1 MILKNQIVISSD
13 VSSCVI
19 EFIESLKNRSNIVI
33 FTQDQILKSN
43 SLLLQKIKS
52 KISLD
57 ILILDD
63 GENSKQ
69 ISKAMASIQ
78 KLIDLGSDRNTLLIS
93 FGGGVVS
100 DHVGFIA
107 SIFKRGIPYINI
119 PTTLVGM
126 IDASIGGKTA
136 INMNNIKNQVGT
148 FYHPSKIF
156 IDYNFLD
163 KMPISL
169 LNDGLGEMFKYA
181 ILSGNKM
188 INSFK
193 MYLKTK
199 DIGILN
205 TMVYDCCIMKASIVD
220 QDERDQDIRKILN
233 LGHTFGHA
241 IESDSKN
248 KISHGVA
255 VINGILMAAFLSWKK
270 GYLED
275 SEFKYITDIGELLI
289 LDKYQIIDVDKY
301 VNIMLDDKKNIR
313 QKIGII
319 VIKSIGDVK
328 LHYFTFDEIASITE
342 KYNEYISH

>member
-1 MILKNQIVISSD
+1 MILKDQIVINSD
-13 VSSCVI
+13 VSSYVI
-19 EFIESLKNRSNIVI
+19 EFIDSLQNTSNVVV

-52 KISLD
+52 KVSVD

-63 GENSKQ
+63 GENPKQ
-69 ISKAMASIQ
+69 INKAMASIE
-78 KLIDLGSDRNTLLIS
+78 KLIDLGSDRNTLLVAY
-93 FGGGVVS
+93 GGGVVS

-107 SIFKRGIPYINI
+107 SIFKRGIRYINI

-136 INMNNIKNQVGT
+136 INMNNIKNQLGT

-156 IDYNFLD
+156 IDCNFLD
-163 KMPISL
+163 KMPINL

-188 INSFK
+188 IDSFK

-199 DIGILN
+199 DIGMLN
-205 TMVYDCCIMKASIVD
+205 SMVHDCCNMKASIVN
-220 QDERDQDIRKILN
+220 QDERDQNIRKILN

-241 IESDSKN
+241 IESESKN

-270 GYLED
+270 GYLENL
-275 SEFKYITDIGELLI
+275 EFKHIADIGELLI
-289 LDKYQIIDVDKY
+289 SNKYQVINVDKY
-301 VNIMLDDKKNIR
+301 VNIMLDDKKNISR
-313 QKIGII
+313 EIGII

-328 LHYFTFDEIASITE
+328 LHYFTFDEITSITE
-342 KYNEYISH
+342 EYNEYISH

>member
-19 EFIESLKNRSNIVI
+19 EFIESLKNRSNIVV

>member
-328 LHYFTFDEIASITE
+328 LNYFTFDEIASITE

>member
-19 EFIESLKNRSNIVI
+19 EFIESLKNRSNIVV

-313 QKIGII
+313 QKIGVI

>member
-1 MILKNQIVISSD
+1 MILKDQIVINSD
-13 VSSCVI
+13 VSSYVI
-19 EFIESLKNRSNIVI
+19 EFIESLENTSNVVV

-52 KISLD
+52 KVSVD
-57 ILILDD
+57 MLILDD
-63 GENSKQ
+63 GENPKQ
-69 ISKAMASIQ
+69 INKVMASIE
-78 KLIDLGSDRNTLLIS
+78 KLIDLGSDKNTLLVAY
-93 FGGGVVS
+93 GGGVVS

-107 SIFKRGIPYINI
+107 SIFKRGIRYINI

-163 KMPISL
+163 KMPINL

-188 INSFK
+188 IDSFK

-199 DIGILN
+199 DIGMLN
-205 TMVYDCCIMKASIVD
+205 SMVHDCCNMKASIVN
-220 QDERDQDIRKILN
+220 QDERDQNIRKILN

-241 IESDSKN
+241 IESESKN

-270 GYLED
+270 GYLENL
-275 SEFKYITDIGELLI
+275 EFKHIADIGELLI
-289 LDKYQIIDVDKY
+289 SNKYQVINVDKY
-301 VNIMLDDKKNIR
+301 VNIMLDDKKNISR
-313 QKIGII
+313 EIGII

-328 LHYFTFDEIASITE
+328 LHYFTFDEITSITE
-342 KYNEYISH
+342 EYNEYISH

>member
-1 MILKNQIVISSD
+1 MILKDQIVINSD
-13 VSSCVI
+13 VSSYVI
-19 EFIESLKNRSNIVI
+19 EFIESLENISNVVV
-33 FTQDQILKSN
+33 FTQEQILKSN
-43 SLLLQKIKS
+43 TPLLQKIKS
-52 KISLD
+52 KISVD

-69 ISKAMASIQ
+69 ISKAMFSIE

-93 FGGGVVS
+93 FGGGAVS

-107 SIFKRGIPYINI
+107 SIFKRGIRYINI

-136 INMNNIKNQVGT
+136 ININNIKNQVGT

-156 IDYNFLD
+156 IDSNFLD
-163 KMPISL
+163 RMPIAI

-188 INSFK
+188 IDSFK

-199 DIGILN
+199 DIGMLN
-205 TMVYDCCIMKASIVD
+205 SMVHDCCNIKASIVD
-220 QDERDQDIRKILN
+220 QDEKDQDIRKILN

-241 IESDSKN
+241 IESESKN

-255 VINGILMAAFLSWKK
+255 VINGILMAAFLSWKMN
-270 GYLED
+270 YLED
-275 SEFKYITDIGELLI
+275 SEFRYITDIGELLI
-289 LDKYQIIDVDKY
+289 SNKYQIINVDKY
-301 VNIMLDDKKNIR
+301 VNIMLDDKKNINR
-313 QKIGII
+313 EIGII

-342 KYNEYISH
+342 EYNEYISH

>member
-1 MILKNQIVISSD
+1 VILKNQIVISSD

-19 EFIESLKNRSNIVI
+19 EFIESLKNRSNIVV